1 MSTTEALILGVIQG
15 LTEFLPISSSGH
27 LALANHF
34 MGRTDPDSNLAYTL
48 ILHLATLAA
57 VVLYYRRR
65 IYDLIRAPGRELIA
79 LVVATI
85 PIVIVGYFL
94 GDEIKKTQLM
104 PLLIAVC
111 FIINGIFLWVA
122 DRLAW
127 GEQRLVE
134 APWWKIVTI
143 GAAQAIRLPGLSRSG
158 STIGTG
164 WLCGIDR
171 SDVVRFSFLLS
182 IPAILGAS
190 AKDLL
195 QHGLGK
201 ADLPLVPIL
210 LGAGTAFVLS
220 LASIRVVERLST
232 RNRFL
237 VFAVYGVA
245 AGVFVAAWVLARG
258 R

>member
-1 MSTTEALILGVIQG
+1 MSTIEALVLGVIQG

-34 MGRTDPDSNLAYTL
+34 MGLNDLQKNLTYEL

-65 IYDLIRAPGRELIA
+65 LYDLVRIPGRELVA

-85 PIVIVGYFL
+85 PIVVVGYFL
-94 GDEIKKTQLM
+94 GAAITKTQGM
-104 PLLIAVC
+104 PLLIAIC
-111 FIINGIFLWVA
+111 FIINGVYLWIA
-122 DRLAW
+122 DFYGRGDQKLDA
-127 GEQRLVE
+127 
-134 APWWKIVTI
+134 APWWKIVVVGI
-143 GAAQAIRLPGLSRSG
+143 AQAIRLPGLSRSG
-158 STIGTG
+158 STIGAG
-164 WLCGIDR
+164 WLCGIERGDA
-171 SDVVRFSFLLS
+171 VRFSFLLS

-195 QHGLGK
+195 KHGVGQVN
-201 ADLPLVPIL
+201 LPLVPIL
-210 LGAGTAFVLS
+210 LGAGAAFALS
-220 LASIRVVERLST
+220 LASIRVVEKLST

-245 AGVFVAAWVLARG
+245 AGLGFAAWVLLR

>member
-1 MSTTEALILGVIQG
+1 MSITEALILGIIQG

-27 LALANHF
+27 LFLANYF
-34 MGRTDPDSNLAYTL
+34 MGHEDLDKNLAYL
-48 ILHLATLAA
+48 LVLHLATLAA

-65 IYDLIRAPGRELIA
+65 IYDLARKPGRELVA
-79 LVVATI
+79 LVVATL
-85 PIVIVGYFL
+85 PIVVVGFFL
-94 GDEIKKTQLM
+94 GDQIKKTQGM
-104 PLLIAVC
+104 PSLIALC
-111 FIINGIFLWVA
+111 FIINGIFLWLA

-127 GEQRLVE
+127 GNQPLAA

-143 GAAQAIRLPGLSRSG
+143 GIAQAIRLPGLSRSG

-171 SDVVRFSFLLS
+171 GDAVRFSFLLS

-190 AKDLL
+190 AKDLMK
-195 QHGLGK
+195 HDLGK
-201 ADLPLVPIL
+201 VDLPLVPIL

-220 LASIRVVERLST
+220 LVSIRVVEKLSS

-245 AGVFVAAWVLARG
+245 TGLFVAAWVQMR

>member
-1 MSTTEALILGVIQG
+1 MSIFEALVLGVIQG

-34 MGRTDPDSNLAYTL
+34 MGKEDVDANTAYLL

-57 VVLYYRRR
+57 VLLYYWRT
-65 IYDLIRAPGRELIA
+65 LLAFVRAPGREVAA

-85 PIVIVGYFL
+85 PIVVVGYFF
-94 GDEIKKTQLM
+94 GEQIKETHKM
-104 PLLIAVC
+104 PLLICAC
-111 FIINGIFLWVA
+111 FVMNGCYLWVA
-122 DRLAW
+122 DRLGRGDQAI
-127 GEQRLVE
+127 VV
-134 APWWKIVTI
+134 APWWKIVMI
-143 GAAQAIRLPGLSRSG
+143 GVAQAIRLPGLSRSG
-158 STIGTG
+158 STIGAA

-171 SDVVRFSFLLS
+171 RDAVRFSFLLS

-195 QHGLGK
+195 KHGVGQVN
-201 ADLPLVPIL
+201 LPLLPIV
-210 LGAGTAFVLS
+210 LGAATAFALS
-220 LASIRVVERLST
+220 LVSIRVVEKLSG

-245 AGVFVAAWVLARG
+245 AGVGVAAWVLMR